1 MAFWKTSRVFYP
13 EKLIE
18 SQNARCDNIQS
29 FSNTTSLISECYV
42 KYYFFSWV
50 FVLEVQ
56 TYFCSADW
64 RQPKSSEALLA
75 LVEPWLVICKMR
87 EKNFQSVPEIV
98 KNPLL
103 VVTWHLWWSELRQE
117 FLESRKVNLKSVG
130 HWCTQSTRSRVSRS
144 QQLVNVL

>member
-1 MAFWKTSRVFYP
+1 MVLLVKTPVFRIT
-13 EKLIE
+13 EFKTV
-18 SQNARCDNIQS
+18 
-29 FSNTTSLISECYV
+29 SNTTCLISKYYV
-42 KYYFFSWV
+42 KNYFFSWV

-75 LVEPWLVICKMR
+75 LVEPWLLTWKMS

-130 HWCTQSTRSRVSRS
+130 HWCTQSTRWPNFSRVSRT
-144 QQLVNVL
+144 QQLVKVL